1 MTEETKKLVDEK
13 SLRKD
18 MAGNL
23 REWTT
28 EKYDEETLISNNNN
42 NNETNNINQLNKEI
56 DFRTV
61 RGGSATM
68 DKIANSRIGER
79 TDLQDNYWGFRVI
92 LYKE

>member
-1 MTEETKKLVDEK
+1 
-13 SLRKD
+13 
-18 MAGNL
+18 MAGNV

-28 EKYDEETLISNNNN
+28 EKYDEEIVASTDNNQTAQANVGNTINTLATDLSY
-42 NNETNNINQLNKEI
+42 
-56 DFRTV
+56 RVV

-79 TDLQDNYWGFRVI
+79 TDLQDNYWGFRMV